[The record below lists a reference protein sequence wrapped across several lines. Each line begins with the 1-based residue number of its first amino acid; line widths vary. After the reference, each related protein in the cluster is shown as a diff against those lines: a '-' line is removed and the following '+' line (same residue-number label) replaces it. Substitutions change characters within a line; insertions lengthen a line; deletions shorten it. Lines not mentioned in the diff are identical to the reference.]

1 MTKRLAVPTEPN
13 EFVDRCHFSRSGF
26 AIWNR
31 ECKSEQVVS
40 YCTCEPA
47 SKPKKTEA
55 DD

>member
-1 MTKRLAVPTEPN
+1 MTKRLAVPTEPD

-31 ECKSEQVVS
+31 VEGREQIYS

-47 SKPKKTEA
+47 RKPKKTEA
-55 DD
+55 VD